1 MVSFCWL
8 ADSVETS
15 DGLEKF
21 QQLAIAI
28 MLIGA
33 RVRQ

>member
-1 MVSFCWL
+1 MVSFWL

-33 RVRQ
+33 RVRR